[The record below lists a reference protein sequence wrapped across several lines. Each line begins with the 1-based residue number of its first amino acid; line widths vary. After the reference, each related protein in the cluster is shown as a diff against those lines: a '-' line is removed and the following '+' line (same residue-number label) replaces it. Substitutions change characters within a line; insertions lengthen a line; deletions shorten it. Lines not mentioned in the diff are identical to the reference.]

1 VLEPVGAGGGGG
13 DTHNRMMVSG
23 LLVSGGAPTMEG
35 FPGANRD
42 RRKSRWWRLVAERG
56 GQRPGRRN
64 ESRNNAI

>member
-35 FPGANRD
+35 FRGANRGPAK
-42 RRKSRWWRLVAERG
+42 KSVVEAG
-56 GQRPGRRN
+56 G
-64 ESRNNAI
+64 